1 MSPRKATAEAPKLE
15 TAEVELNLFCDLT
28 QEELTTKGHRLA
40 EALTEVRRLEA
51 AKKEA
56 AAQVKGEIET
66 LQGEIR
72 DLVQVVRDKREKR
85 MVSCRV
91 EILDGQR
98 FIYRKDTE
106 ESVEINEIS
115 IEDRQLVLPLGK

>member
-1 MSPRKATAEAPKLE
+1 MSRKATVEKPTLE
-15 TAEVELNLFCDLT
+15 TVDVQLNLFCALT
-28 QEELTTKGHRLA
+28 QEEFSTKGQRLA
-40 EALTEVRRLEA
+40 EALSEVRRLEA
-51 AKKEA
+51 ARKVA
-56 AAQVKGEIET
+56 AASIKGEIET

-72 DLVQVVRDKREKR
+72 DLVQVVRDKQEKR

-106 ESVEINEIS
+106 ESVEINEVS